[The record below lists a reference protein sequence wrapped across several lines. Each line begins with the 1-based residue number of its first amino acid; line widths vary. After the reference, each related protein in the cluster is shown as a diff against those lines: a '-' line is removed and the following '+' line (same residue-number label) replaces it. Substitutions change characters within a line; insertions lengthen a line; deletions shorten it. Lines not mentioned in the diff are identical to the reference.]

1 MEELTVRNIL
11 FQTSAALIFCFS
23 FLLAEGSTKIS
34 YQGVLTNDN
43 GTLMTGIVDLSFAF
57 YTGQTGGDP
66 FCSLTHPGVDLGTQG
81 VFSVNLDLS
90 QCSGGVPAFDNT
102 YYMGITVGSETLPNR
117 IEITSAGYALNA
129 RHIQGESPNG
139 NIFNAEGNVGIG
151 DTTPDAKLDV
161 AGNIMVGGSDNIT
174 PDDWGIGHLR
184 VAGAG
189 YTGYIALDETSMYV
203 GHNSYDRDLT
213 LQTDSQ
219 SRLTIQGNT
228 GNVGIGTDDPDANL
242 EVSSTQTATLRIAG
256 DSNNESG
263 ETGDAVLQFTT
274 DGQNTALDATIE
286 LENLGAD
293 TKLHFNVEDADVMTM
308 HDGNV
313 GIGTTTPGA
322 NLEVN
327 FPLGSGSSASDDY
340 GLLLNAANRRWKMTV
355 GGKQATSEA
364 HLQFLFKN
372 HNETSFSDML
382 TLTHTGNV
390 GIGTDDP
397 RSALDVSGHINSS
410 SFLGVYNND
419 YNIWIQGSET
429 ATGTPSDERNLAL
442 LGTSETYSSPDLLYL
457 NYGSEYSGGT
467 VIGGPVAIGSS
478 PSSSYEL
485 YVSDDVLVADYLA
498 ASGGIH
504 VGGTTDP
511 QGNLIVATNVGIGDG
526 TPDAKLDVAGNV
538 LVDDYLAASGGIHVG
553 GTSDPGADNLVVDG
567 FTKLGSDAPA
577 IKYYTEE
584 GTVAYFDNLPG
595 VIQPVYV
602 SAPGSGKILSAS
614 AWIHD
619 PQAYT
624 SPWFPPD
631 NNSSTHDYGMSLTS
645 QRTSVM
651 LGGIAEAFLGH
662 DWIVTITYVE

>member
-34 YQGVLTNDN
+34 YQGVLTNDD
-43 GTLMTGIVDLSFAF
+43 GTLMTDIVNLSFAF
-57 YTGQTGGDP
+57 YTQETGGSS
-66 FCSLTHPGVDLGTQG
+66 FCSLSELNVDLGTQG

-129 RHIQGESPNG
+129 RHIQGESPDG

-313 GIGTTTPGA
+313 GIGT
-322 NLEVN
+322 
-327 FPLGSGSSASDDY
+327 
-340 GLLLNAANRRWKMTV
+340 
-355 GGKQATSEA
+355 
-364 HLQFLFKN
+364 
-372 HNETSFSDML
+372 
-382 TLTHTGNV
+382 
-390 GIGTDDP
+390 DDP
-397 RSALDVSGHINSS
+397 RSALDVSGHINAR
-410 SFLGVYNND
+410 SFLGNWDDN

-511 QGNLIVATNVGIGDG
+511 R
-526 TPDAKLDVAGNV
+526 
-538 LVDDYLAASGGIHVG
+538 
-553 GTSDPGADNLVVDG
+553 ADNLVVDG

-577 IKYYTEE
+577 IKNIIYKGSIPANTDFITIDIANDFNDFTIANIINISAYVYECE
-584 GTVAYFDNLPG
+584 GCQDGIFDGDYFVG
-595 VIQPVYV
+595 KPVYNIKV
-602 SAPGSGKILSAS
+602 IWFDGMNSGEIQLSDLELGYSGSYRVL
-614 AWIHD
+614 
-619 PQAYT
+619 
-624 SPWFPPD
+624 
-631 NNSSTHDYGMSLTS
+631 
-645 QRTSVM
+645 
-651 LGGIAEAFLGH
+651 
-662 DWIVTITYVE
+662 VTIEP